1 MTVIKRAALV
11 VLTLAVLAPLA
22 GCKDTLAS
30 MFKPACDQC
39 GVVESIVTHE
49 LKGDGTGKGAIA
61 GAIVG
66 GVIGHQFGSGKGN
79 DAATVVGAGAGA
91 VAGHAIEKD
100 MNKRLV
106 YVVTV
111 RMEKDGTQRVL
122 KFDTAP
128 PLHEGDKVKVVNG
141 NRIEPA

>member
-1 MTVIKRAALV
+1 MTFINRAL
-11 VLTLAVLAPLA
+11 LISMLLAAAPLA
-22 GCKDTLAS
+22 GCKDVISA
-30 MFKPACDQC
+30 MKPACDQC
-39 GVVESIVTHE
+39 GVVESIVTRE
-49 LKGDGTGKGAIA
+49 LKGEGTGKGAIA

-66 GVIGHQFGSGKGN
+66 GVIGHQFGSGSGN

-91 VAGHAIEKD
+91 VAGHNIEKD

-128 PLHEGDKVKVVNG
+128 PLHEGDKVKVHG